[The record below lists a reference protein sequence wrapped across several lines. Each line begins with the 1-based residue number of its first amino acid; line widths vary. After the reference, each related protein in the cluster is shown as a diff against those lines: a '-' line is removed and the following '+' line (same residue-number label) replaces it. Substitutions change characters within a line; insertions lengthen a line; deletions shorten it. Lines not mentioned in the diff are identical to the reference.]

1 MRRSPKAP
9 ASSPYPQGCYG
20 NPYSLGAVWGLQAG
34 YAAGLGGDDGYYGFG
49 ELPDLQPGR
58 YLATT
63 TITPAYRK
71 ALRIS
76 DAQGGAN
83 VVVNVVQRD
92 EEDCDE
98 DECLRAAHAR
108 TVAQRTKAAGTTS
121 APKRLTGKKVKPS
134 GPLPDLRSLPAW
146 GIVADG
152 HYLNFS
158 ATVWNAGPGRL
169 VVDGF
174 RDKKNADLMNAY
186 QYFFTAAGKQK
197 GYAPVGGMEW
207 DARGHHQHWHF
218 KDFARYRLVAA
229 DQKTPVVDSGKEAF
243 CLANTDAVDYTVKGA
258 NWKPENT
265 DLSTACGDREALGVR
280 EVLDSGSG
288 DTYEQF
294 REGQA
299 FDLTTVANGTYYIE
313 IAANPDKVLYEG
325 SRKNNVSLRKVV
337 IGGSKEARTVEV
349 AKVGIVD
356 EPPVELP
363 DDEER
368 HR

>member
-1 MRRSPKAP
+1 
-9 ASSPYPQGCYG
+9 
-20 NPYSLGAVWGLQAG
+20 
-34 YAAGLGGDDGYYGFG
+34 
-49 ELPDLQPGR
+49 
-58 YLATT
+58 
-63 TITPAYRK
+63 
-71 ALRIS
+71 
-76 DAQGGAN
+76 
-83 VVVNVVQRD
+83 
-92 EEDCDE
+92 
-98 DECLRAAHAR
+98 
-108 TVAQRTKAAGTTS
+108 
-121 APKRLTGKKVKPS
+121 
-134 GPLPDLRSLPAW
+134 
-146 GIVADG
+146 
-152 HYLNFS
+152 
-158 ATVWNAGPGRL
+158 
-169 VVDGF
+169 
-174 RDKKNADLMNAY
+174 
-186 QYFFTAAGKQK
+186 
-197 GYAPVGGMEW
+197 MEW

-299 FDLTTVANGTYYIE
+299 FDLTTVTNGTYYIE

-337 IGGSKEARTVEV
+337 IGGSKEGAGTVEV
-349 AKVGIVD
+349 AKVRMVD

-363 DDEER
+363 DDEGAAPLSPAGSCSVGCL
-368 HR
+368 